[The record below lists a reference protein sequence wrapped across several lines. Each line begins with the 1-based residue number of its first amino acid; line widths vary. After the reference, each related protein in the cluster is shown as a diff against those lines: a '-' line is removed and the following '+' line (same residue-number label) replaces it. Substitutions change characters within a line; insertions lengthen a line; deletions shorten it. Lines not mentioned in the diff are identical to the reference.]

1 MLKTT
6 PFHARTAPLVLG
18 QTWRRWAGHA
28 VASAYDWTHE
38 REYAAV
44 RNAAALFD
52 VSPLHKYRITGP
64 DAAQLL
70 DRMVT
75 RNVAKAKPGQVL
87 YTPWCDAR
95 GKTIDDGT
103 VSRLDDS
110 TFRLTSAEPNFRWLQ
125 LNAFRLDVEI
135 QDESD
140 DYGTLALQGPLSR
153 AVLNAVADRSLDD
166 LRYFRLMDVR
176 IAGVDLQISRT
187 GYTGDLGYELW
198 IPAAQALAVW
208 DALLSGGAGYGITPA
223 GIWALDVVRIEAGLD
238 MLDVDYHSSRHAMV
252 EEQKS
257 YPYELSLDWTVQ
269 LDKEAFNGQR
279 ALRDEQARGPA
290 WRFVGIEVDLDSF
303 EALYSAAHL
312 VPALPTIAWRTSV
325 PIYRHGEQVGY
336 GSSGCWSPLLKKYL
350 VLAHLRAPHF
360 APDTPLEME
369 VTVEHQRKRA
379 SAWVRKLPFF
389 DPPRKKAA

>member
-1 MLKTT
+1 MPPTGLMLKTT

-44 RNAAALFD
+44 RNAAAVFD

-75 RNVAKAKPGQVL
+75 RNVGKAKSGQVL

-153 AVLNAVADRSLDD
+153 AVLNAVADRSVDELK
-166 LRYFRLMDVR
+166 YFRLMDAR

-187 GYTGDLGYELW
+187 G
-198 IPAAQALAVW
+198 
-208 DALLSGGAGYGITPA
+208 
-223 GIWALDVVRIEAGLD
+223 
-238 MLDVDYHSSRHAMV
+238 
-252 EEQKS
+252 
-257 YPYELSLDWTVQ
+257 
-269 LDKEAFNGQR
+269 
-279 ALRDEQARGPA
+279 
-290 WRFVGIEVDLDSF
+290 
-303 EALYSAAHL
+303 
-312 VPALPTIAWRTSV
+312 
-325 PIYRHGEQVGY
+325 
-336 GSSGCWSPLLKKYL
+336 
-350 VLAHLRAPHF
+350 
-360 APDTPLEME
+360 
-369 VTVEHQRKRA
+369 
-379 SAWVRKLPFF
+379 
-389 DPPRKKAA
+389 